1 MPSRLPPRP
10 EDPAKDS
17 EQRIRF
23 VFSIALGAVLMLA
36 GTGVVIF
43 DTINQPTDLWVLG
56 FGVALILLGGVAALP
71 GTFVPIFR
79 TVVSK
84 IPGRVEPS
92 DIIERIPKPDIPK
105 PGDEDK

>member
-1 MPSRLPPRP
+1 MPSRPTEPDAQD
-10 EDPAKDS
+10 DPAKDS

-43 DTINQPTDLWVLG
+43 NVLNAPTDLWVLG
-56 FGVALILLGGVAALP
+56 FGVGLILLGGVAALP

-84 IPGRVEPS
+84 LPGRVEPPK
-92 DIIERIPKPDIPK
+92 IEIKLPKKPDD
-105 PGDEDK
+105 GNE

>member
-1 MPSRLPPRP
+1 MPSRPTRP
-10 EDPAKDS
+10 DPLDDPARDS

-43 DTINQPTDLWVLG
+43 ATVNQPTDLWVLG
-56 FGVALILLGGVAALP
+56 FGIGLVLLGGVAALP

-84 IPGRVEPS
+84 IPGRVEPPK
-92 DIIERIPKPDIPK
+92 IEIALPKNLE
-105 PGDEDK
+105 DEDK